1 MVSQPWNV
9 ANVGGRDRAEA
20 GTLVN
25 RGRKG
30 GGGTGSGR
38 GKTRRGKGGRLGAVS
53 LFSWSVEQIARDTQ
67 MTTRVTEGPRRE
79 RLFFLLVGLPPSFLA
94 SRVSRPHV
102 LPLLNLK
109 KKRDCSR
116 SRKVGAL

>member
-30 GGGTGSGR
+30 GGGY
-38 GKTRRGKGGRLGAVS
+38 GK
-53 LFSWSVEQIARDTQ
+53 
-67 MTTRVTEGPRRE
+67 RE
-79 RLFFLLVGLPPSFLA
+79 RKDEEGE
-94 SRVSRPHV
+94 RW
-102 LPLLNLK
+102 
-109 KKRDCSR
+109 
-116 SRKVGAL
+116 